1 MITKKLRM
9 ETMTISFTNTFIL
22 TTFGLSFKCCFTS
35 IVFTMAY
42 YRSNADFPLLNVKC
56 LLLHHT
62 YQN

>member
-9 ETMTISFTNTFIL
+9 ETMTICFTNTFIL
-22 TTFGLSFKCCFTS
+22 SLSFKCCFTS